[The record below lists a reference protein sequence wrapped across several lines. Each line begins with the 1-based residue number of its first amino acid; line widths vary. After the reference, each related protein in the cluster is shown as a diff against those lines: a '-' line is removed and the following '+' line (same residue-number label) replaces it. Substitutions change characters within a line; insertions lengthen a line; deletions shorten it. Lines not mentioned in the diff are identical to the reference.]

1 MPHSPYT
8 PDDTLVPE
16 PPAGYSDR
24 VPFQYPTV
32 VLLGL
37 AALLVPIAIVGF
49 GHLLWYAQGP
59 AGFEHVFTVSE
70 TADSVSFSLTSGSV
84 ALVFLASIVL
94 VTALHE
100 LVHGLVYTHLGYE
113 VSYGFVPHLGAFYAA
128 AFHQFQSRND
138 NIVVG
143 LAPSSSSTSCY
154 SRSCSPRGRS
164 SHSRHSW
171 DSCST
176 RPVRQGTSTSSRDS
190 SGPHR
195 GRAAMTAISGT
206 ATSSSQWKPDRGTR
220 ARRRSRLRR

>member
-1 MPHSPYT
+1 MPRSPHT
-8 PDDTLVPE
+8 PDDTLVPD
-16 PPAGYSDR
+16 PPAGYSDPI
-24 VPFQYPTV
+24 PFQYPTV

-113 VSYGFVPHLGAFYAA
+113 VSYGIVPHLGAFYAA

-138 NIVVG
+138 NIIVG
-143 LAPSSSSTSCY
+143 LAPLIILNLLLLPVLFAPWPLLAFAAFVGLLFNTAGAAGDLYLVARLLRTAPGTRCY
-154 SRSCSPRGRS
+154 DSDI
-164 SHSRHSW
+164 RHSYLFEPVEN
-171 DSCST
+171 
-176 RPVRQGTSTSSRDS
+176 RPRD
-190 SGPHR
+190 
-195 GRAAMTAISGT
+195 
-206 ATSSSQWKPDRGTR
+206 QN
-220 ARRRSRLRR
+220 